1 MSTDTAQ
8 SVAAQREHPA
18 TSIYITVAVALII
31 LTGLELTV
39 FYVQLLQPVLVPLLI
54 ILAIAKFSLVAM
66 FYMHLHY
73 DSKVFTT
80 FFVFPLLLAVTLA
93 ISLLLL
99 FEYLLHHLSFI
110 LS

>member
-1 MSTDTAQ
+1 MSANIAE
-8 SVAAQREHPA
+8 SAALEHEHPA
-18 TSIYITVAVALII
+18 VSIYVTVAVFLIL
-31 LTGLELTV
+31 LTGMELTV
-39 FYVQLLQPVLVPLLI
+39 FYVQFLQPVLVPLLV

-80 FFVFPLLLAVTLA
+80 FFIFPLMLAVTLA

-99 FEYLLHHLSFI
+99 FEYLLHHLSFA